1 MLGNWMGR
9 REGRARSAGV
19 FFRSHSTPPL
29 LSSYLQIDADVEE
42 SRTVVK
48 YMRRCCLFFLCSCC
62 CECDPDAERDRM
74 RRARVKARRTA
85 KKQEA
90 DARARV
96 AARRE
101 ADAAGKEGVVVAE
114 EATEESARA
123 ALFGGKAKPQRKG
136 GEYQIGQALAGVRER
151 EGGRVAGRTRLGGRP
166 HPSLSFSPDPDR
178 DALNTETDAQEL
190 AFDRIGGALADLKR
204 LGGDMQT
211 ELARQD
217 GAIDRVGNHAQ
228 KARDDILHVSKS
240 AAKGFGVKPA
250 RGRRRGR
257 GERRGGR
264 AAHAADPP
272 PPLAAPT
279 SGASTSAAA
288 ARVAGKAAAKAAGKS
303 LGL

>member
-1 MLGNWMGR
+1 M
-9 REGRARSAGV
+9 
-19 FFRSHSTPPL
+19 
-29 LSSYLQIDADVEE
+29 
-42 SRTVVK
+42 
-48 YMRRCCLFFLCSCC
+48 
-62 CECDPDAERDRM
+62 
-74 RRARVKARRTA
+74 
-85 KKQEA
+85 
-90 DARARV
+90 
-96 AARRE
+96 
-101 ADAAGKEGVVVAE
+101 
-114 EATEESARA
+114 
-123 ALFGGKAKPQRKG
+123 
-136 GEYQIGQALAGVRER
+136 
-151 EGGRVAGRTRLGGRP
+151 AGRTRLGGRP